1 MVQLCEIRPNS
12 HRILRR
18 IQIAALS
25 RVSLPL
31 HLLESSYHLL
41 SFMCV
46 ILMQIILG
54 ILITLN
60 IQRLLINER
69 GTAIRRIVIP
79 LLLLLLLFFGT
90 SLGGDNLID
99 SDGTR
104 QRVSVFLA
112 VILIMHLP

>member
-1 MVQLCEIRPNS
+1 
-12 HRILRR
+12 
-18 IQIAALS
+18 
-25 RVSLPL
+25 
-31 HLLESSYHLL
+31 
-41 SFMCV
+41 MCV

-79 LLLLLLLFFGT
+79 LLLLFFGT